1 METDLFSLFSRGGF
15 LMYPILAC
23 SVIAVGIIAERI
35 LRLREASQGR
45 ARFLSEL
52 GDIFTS
58 GFNPAAAL
66 NLCERSPGILPQLAK
81 VAILNRDRSP
91 EELREAVEAEAARLL
106 PALHKN
112 LTLLG
117 VIAQITPLLGLL
129 GTVTGM
135 ISTFDTITIFG
146 SGQPKLMAGGI
157 SEALLTTATGLV
169 IAIPVLLIHS
179 FLSSRSDKLVADT
192 ERFSATLLNLLSQ
205 KPGKSA
211 KNNDRQK
218 Q

>member
-129 GTVTGM
+129 GTVVGM
-135 ISTFDTITIFG
+135 IDSFAAIQQA
-146 SGQPKLMAGGI
+146 SAAGQGIVGADVVAGGI
-157 SEALLTTATGLV
+157 WTALITTAAGLTV
-169 IAIPVLLIHS
+169 AIPVYVAYS
-179 FLSSRSDKLVADT
+179 FLDRWADAVAA
-192 ERFSATLLNLLSQ
+192 ELELASADIVRLME
-205 KPGKSA
+205 GGSA
-211 KNNDRQK
+211 
-218 Q
+218 

>member
-66 NLCERSPGILPQLAK
+66 NLCERSPGILPRLAK

-129 GTVTGM
+129 GTVVGM
-135 ISTFDTITIFG
+135 IDSFAAIQQASTA
-146 SGQPKLMAGGI
+146 GQGIVGADVVAGGI
-157 SEALLTTATGLV
+157 WTALITTAAGLTV
-169 IAIPVLLIHS
+169 AIPVYVAYS
-179 FLSSRSDKLVADT
+179 FLDRWADAVVA
-192 ERFSATLLNLLSQ
+192 ELELASADIVRLM
-205 KPGKSA
+205 KGGSA
-211 KNNDRQK
+211 
-218 Q
+218 